1 MRNNS
6 GFIGL
11 FIFLILFT
19 GFIGPTI
26 GLVFN
31 ILPFIFIIAIFSGV
45 IKNVYNKPKPRRKRP
60 VKTNR
65 YTVNRYD
72 LSNKD
77 LSKIDNKLREYFK
90 HNYDLPI
97 FEDIRLVP
105 KGGNY
110 TSFEELYIDKNG
122 EVILSLSEF
131 GEMFPATHAKITKL
145 LLLFSE
151 QSDEVL
157 KAEVKRPEVKKTKID
172 PKISEAQRY
181 IKIITDLNQG
191 IPQEEITSGLEQT
204 CALLRQIEVSAKDE
218 DDSIIDKLYDYYLPI
233 LTKILE
239 NYKSLLESGA
249 KGEEFKKCE
258 AQLIKTIL
266 LINEALKTINDNLHE
281 DDYMNLSADITT
293 LQSLLKKDG
302 LVKEGSVYESGEDAG
317 KSKE

>member
-1 MRNNS
+1 
-6 GFIGL
+6 
-11 FIFLILFT
+11 
-19 GFIGPTI
+19 
-26 GLVFN
+26 
-31 ILPFIFIIAIFSGV
+31 
-45 IKNVYNKPKPRRKRP
+45 
-60 VKTNR
+60 
-65 YTVNRYD
+65 
-72 LSNKD
+72 
-77 LSKIDNKLREYFK
+77 
-90 HNYDLPI
+90 
-97 FEDIRLVP
+97 
-105 KGGNY
+105 
-110 TSFEELYIDKNG
+110 
-122 EVILSLSEF
+122 
-131 GEMFPATHAKITKL
+131 MFPATHAKIAKL

-191 IPQEEITSGLEQT
+191 IPQEEIASGLEQT

-302 LVKEGSVYESGEDAG
+302 LVKEGSIYESGEDDG